1 MRLLSILPGLV
12 CSGFCFMQPHCSGL
26 ELQITPE
33 PPTFLPSIKPDLPP
47 SIHSNLCK
55 TKIEPCHP
63 SILKIKSPTLNA
75 LHLVP
80 FIQTPLASFS
90 FSSTSHLDQKAQKGH
105 GGREAHSALSLG
117 GHAQSHA
124 CGSWKREG
132 GKGQSLHTANRCEG
146 AVRQETGCLR
156 FQGGNNCANELPP
169 EGREEVWVGYQ
180 GVSGRRWL

>member
-75 LHLVP
+75 LHLLP
-80 FIQTPLASFS
+80 SHSTPRWAKPPSFWTSPLSPSLWGINIFLRLFPPLYIPHPYFLFGGLGLLESPANWQT
-90 FSSTSHLDQKAQKGH
+90 SSCLNKVKKKKINNTRNNISNR
-105 GGREAHSALSLG
+105 RE
-117 GHAQSHA
+117 
-124 CGSWKREG
+124 KRFEIIT
-132 GKGQSLHTANRCEG
+132 LCII
-146 AVRQETGCLR
+146 
-156 FQGGNNCANELPP
+156 
-169 EGREEVWVGYQ
+169 
-180 GVSGRRWL
+180 VS